1 MNDDESSCIVYIIV
15 FISMLFIFD
24 KLFKTH
30 YLLYLI
36 GIILL
41 ITIICFTVTKLK
53 SRKNKSNS
61 TSTVEDDIKDSL
73 LTESRFNMHNSPI
86 WHIDYN
92 THGIDNDNC
101 SFRVA
106 GVSYRQQ
113 AIEDY
118 CIKEDLDEEDKYD
131 GYSDEDILEE
141 MDYDEYYYEYG
152 SVFIA
157 SNDIKLKEEPDN
169 PYDPNAIM
177 VLLDNKHIGY
187 VPRIITNKVLPILK
201 NEYGYNMYARI
212 VGGNCKY
219 IDYCTD
225 EIVTEKLDLGVSVYI
240 SINRINEEEID

>member
-1 MNDDESSCIVYIIV
+1 MSDDESSCIVYIIV

-41 ITIICFTVTKLK
+41 ITIICFIVVKLK
-53 SRKNKSNS
+53 SKKNISDS
-61 TSTVEDDIKDSL
+61 TLTVKDDTNDS
-73 LTESRFNMHNSPI
+73 LTESRFNIPNSPI

-92 THGIDNDNC
+92 TFGTDNDNC
-101 SFRVA
+101 MFRVA

-152 SVFIA
+152 SVFIT

-187 VPRIITNKVLPILK
+187 VPRIITNKVSPILK
-201 NEYGYNMYARI
+201 NKDGYDISARI

-219 IDYCTD
+219 IDYYTD
-225 EIVTEKLDLGVSVYI
+225 EIVKEKLDLGVSVYI